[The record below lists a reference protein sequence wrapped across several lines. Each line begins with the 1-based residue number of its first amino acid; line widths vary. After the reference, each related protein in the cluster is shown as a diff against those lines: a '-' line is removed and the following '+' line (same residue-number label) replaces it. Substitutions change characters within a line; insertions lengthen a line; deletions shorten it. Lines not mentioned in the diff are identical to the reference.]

1 MSKAKTIEMEKKWF
15 EGSNLIESNIQE
27 LKRSIEN
34 HGKFY
39 VGVVGFMSGLT
50 SVELLEQGRDYVI
63 IKTNEGIMKRTNI
76 SKQIE
81 PNSVVIEFDE
91 EYEAGRMVTAR
102 SHYFDEFLKTE
113 NGISHRTVIS
123 EVKAPGL
130 LGFFYRTF
138 GSGSIGKAV
147 LDSYKAYL
155 ERSGTW

>member
-1 MSKAKTIEMEKKWF
+1 MSGISSTE
-15 EGSNLIESNIQE
+15 LIE
-27 LKRSIEN
+27 
-34 HGKFY
+34 
-39 VGVVGFMSGLT
+39 
-50 SVELLEQGRDYVI
+50 QGQDYVI
-63 IKTNEGIMKRTNI
+63 IRTNEGIMKRTNI

-81 PNSVVIEFDE
+81 PVGVVIEFDE

-147 LDSYKAYL
+147 LASYKAYL
-155 ERSGTW
+155 ERSGTR

>member
-1 MSKAKTIEMEKKWF
+1 MKKNWF
-15 EGSNLIESNIQE
+15 EGSGKIDCSLQNLEQS
-27 LKRSIEN
+27 LEN
-34 HGKFY
+34 HGSFFK
-39 VGVVGFMSGLT
+39 GVVSCMSGI
-50 SVELLEQGRDYVI
+50 SSAELLEQGQDYVI
-63 IKTNEGIMKRTNI
+63 IRTNEGIMKRTNI
-76 SKQIE
+76 SKQTE
-81 PNSVVIEFDE
+81 PVGVVIEFDE

-147 LDSYKAYL
+147 LESYKAYL